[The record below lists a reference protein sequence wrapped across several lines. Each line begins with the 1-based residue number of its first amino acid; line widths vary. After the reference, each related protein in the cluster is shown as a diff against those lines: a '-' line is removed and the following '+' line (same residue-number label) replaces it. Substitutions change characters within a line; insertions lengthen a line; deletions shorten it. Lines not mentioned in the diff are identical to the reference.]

1 MGELED
7 GKRSRRSDKAYA
19 KWLEGIALGV
29 TRTERYIEEI
39 QEERPTLVEVR
50 IKCDPDDDRGVLLI
64 IKGYVGSQDYV
75 AFHRDTT
82 YSTALAALGNRL
94 RNGSLNW
101 REDEGYVDKR
111 TGDRGVEG

>member
-1 MGELED
+1 MGERED
-7 GKRSRRSDKAYA
+7 GKKSARSDKAYA

-50 IKCDPDDDRGVLLI
+50 IKCDPDDERGVLLI
-64 IKGYVGSQDYV
+64 VKGYVGGQDYV

-82 YSTALAALGNRL
+82 YSMALTALGNRL
-94 RNGSLNW
+94 RNGSLSW
-101 REDEGYVDKR
+101 REDEGYGNKQA
-111 TGDRGVEG
+111 GN